1 MESWRHALEEKS
13 PFLCDEKVSVG
24 WNMKPSCNFDSMLG
38 SNREAIEGMEFV
50 EMGFP
55 DMMRKL
61 DPINSCLDALNG
73 EIGDYFSRTL
83 HSPAYRN
90 TSNSSFGE
98 LDPGLSLSGP
108 VIVSNTQKSSLID
121 LKLGRLGDW
130 KEAKNSIFSNERS
143 VLSSSGSSLK
153 SKRARLEN
161 LSSQNPVCQ
170 VHGCNKDLSSSK
182 SYHKRHKVCDIHSK
196 TARVIVNSI
205 EQRFCQQCS
214 SFGFHLLAE
223 FDDGKRSCR
232 KRLAGHN
239 ERRRKPQL
247 DFVSGKPHK
256 LLRYYDG
263 ARFLRTPLPK
273 RSSFVFPD
281 MLPGGYFSSEGN
293 AQGNQSDHIKVE
305 SEPIYSP
312 QLSMLTTNRQS
323 HSKPVFH
330 LHSMGKQNA
339 SEKISSQLG
348 YTFLETEL
356 SGISNSSIALSLLS
370 AQTKNLSSHL
380 TGIPMLSPL
389 ITQGT
394 NAHCG
399 INPNSEDFVVS
410 PNGFHSSGM
419 NSMELDRQ
427 GPSVI
432 FDAGID
438 IDFEVEAGGIF
449 QRSDSVKSKS
459 CLSHEHGHVDLIQLA
474 SHFQRVEQQRNSM
487 QVKQEN
493 SVFCSFPTM

>member
-13 PFLCDEKVSVG
+13 PFLCDEKVSMG
-24 WNMKPSCNFDSMLG
+24 WNMKPSCNFDSILG
-38 SNREAIEGMEFV
+38 SNRETIEGMEFV

-73 EIGDYFSRTL
+73 EIGDYFGRTL
-83 HSPAYRN
+83 HSPASRN

-98 LDPGLSLSGP
+98 LDPGLSLSSP

-130 KEAKNSIFSNERS
+130 KEAKNSIFSNEIS

-153 SKRARLEN
+153 SKRARLDN

-214 SFGFHLLAE
+214 RFHLLAE
-223 FDDGKRSCR
+223 FDNGKRSCR

-247 DFVSGKPHK
+247 DFVS
-256 LLRYYDG
+256 G

-293 AQGNQSDHIKVE
+293 AQGNQSNHIKVE
-305 SEPIYSP
+305 SEPIYGP
-312 QLSMLTTNRQS
+312 QLSMLTANRQS

-339 SEKISSQLG
+339 SISSQTG

-356 SGISNSSIALSLLS
+356 FRISNSSTALSLFC
-370 AQTKNLSSHL
+370 QPK
-380 TGIPMLSPL
+380 
-389 ITQGT
+389 
-394 NAHCG
+394 
-399 INPNSEDFVVS
+399 
-410 PNGFHSSGM
+410 
-419 NSMELDRQ
+419 
-427 GPSVI
+427 
-432 FDAGID
+432 
-438 IDFEVEAGGIF
+438 
-449 QRSDSVKSKS
+449 QRI
-459 CLSHEHGHVDLIQLA
+459 CQAI
-474 SHFQRVEQQRNSM
+474 
-487 QVKQEN
+487 
-493 SVFCSFPTM
+493 

>member
-1 MESWRHALEEKS
+1 MESWRHALKEKS

-98 LDPGLSLSGP
+98 LDPGLSLSSP

-130 KEAKNSIFSNERS
+130 KEAKNSIFSNEIS

-214 SFGFHLLAE
+214 
-223 FDDGKRSCR
+223 
-232 KRLAGHN
+232 
-239 ERRRKPQL
+239 
-247 DFVSGKPHK
+247 
-256 LLRYYDG
+256 RYD
-263 ARFLRTPLPK
+263 
-273 RSSFVFPD
+273 SS
-281 MLPGGYFSSEGN
+281 L
-293 AQGNQSDHIKVE
+293 
-305 SEPIYSP
+305 
-312 QLSMLTTNRQS
+312 
-323 HSKPVFH
+323 
-330 LHSMGKQNA
+330 
-339 SEKISSQLG
+339 
-348 YTFLETEL
+348 
-356 SGISNSSIALSLLS
+356 IAL
-370 AQTKNLSSHL
+370 
-380 TGIPMLSPL
+380 
-389 ITQGT
+389 
-394 NAHCG
+394 
-399 INPNSEDFVVS
+399 
-410 PNGFHSSGM
+410 
-419 NSMELDRQ
+419 
-427 GPSVI
+427 
-432 FDAGID
+432 
-438 IDFEVEAGGIF
+438 
-449 QRSDSVKSKS
+449 
-459 CLSHEHGHVDLIQLA
+459 
-474 SHFQRVEQQRNSM
+474 
-487 QVKQEN
+487 
-493 SVFCSFPTM
+493 

>member
-61 DPINSCLDALNG
+61 DPMNSCLDALNG

-83 HSPAYRN
+83 HSPAYSN

-98 LDPGLSLSGP
+98 LDPGLSLSSP

-121 LKLGRLGDW
+121 LKLGRLGDC
-130 KEAKNSIFSNERS
+130 KEAKNSIFSNEIS

-214 SFGFHLLAE
+214 RFHLLAE

-263 ARFLRTPLPK
+263 
-273 RSSFVFPD
+273 
-281 MLPGGYFSSEGN
+281 
-293 AQGNQSDHIKVE
+293 I
-305 SEPIYSP
+305 
-312 QLSMLTTNRQS
+312 
-323 HSKPVFH
+323 
-330 LHSMGKQNA
+330 
-339 SEKISSQLG
+339 
-348 YTFLETEL
+348 
-356 SGISNSSIALSLLS
+356 NSSALFPFQLL
-370 AQTKNLSSHL
+370 
-380 TGIPMLSPL
+380 
-389 ITQGT
+389 
-394 NAHCG
+394 C
-399 INPNSEDFVVS
+399 
-410 PNGFHSSGM
+410 
-419 NSMELDRQ
+419 
-427 GPSVI
+427 VI
-432 FDAGID
+432 FNHPG
-438 IDFEVEAGGIF
+438 FVL
-449 QRSDSVKSKS
+449 K
-459 CLSHEHGHVDLIQLA
+459 
-474 SHFQRVEQQRNSM
+474 RN
-487 QVKQEN
+487 
-493 SVFCSFPTM
+493 F